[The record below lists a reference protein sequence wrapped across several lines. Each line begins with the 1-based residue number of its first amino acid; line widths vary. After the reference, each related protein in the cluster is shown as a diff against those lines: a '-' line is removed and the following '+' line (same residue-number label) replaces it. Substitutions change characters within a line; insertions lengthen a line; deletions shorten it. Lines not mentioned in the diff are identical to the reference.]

1 VSDNGPQLVS
11 KEWEDF
17 LVKNGIK
24 HKTLTPYHPVT
35 NGSAEN
41 ALKSFK
47 KGIKTALLD
56 LKNSNT
62 EPNLKV

>member
-1 VSDNGPQLVS
+1 VSDNDPQLVS

-24 HKTLTPYHPVT
+24 HKTLAPYHPVT

-41 ALKSFK
+41 ALKRYQNGF
-47 KGIKTALLD
+47 T
-56 LKNSNT
+56 
-62 EPNLKV
+62 